1 MRLLV
6 ALLTLSALGLAVAAP
21 IAQADIFW
29 VVDQKTVHVGGQIT
43 GYGNA
48 AGMQIYLVPVS
59 VAPLPYACGPANTV
73 CTPQSKY
80 RPGPPLYTPL
90 GSFRRG
96 PGFDKDQRFR
106 FRVPRV
112 KPGAYK
118 VVAWSGGP
126 LILAGKTMDG
136 QTLLIR

>member
-1 MRLLV
+1 MRRLI
-6 ALLTLSALGLAVAAP
+6 AP
-21 IAQADIFW
+21 IPLSMVVLSVFAPLAQGDIAW
-29 VVDQKTVHVGGQIT
+29 TINEKSVHIGGFVT
-43 GYGNA
+43 GSGNA
-48 AGMQIYLVPVS
+48 SGMRVFLVPIG

-90 GSFRRG
+90 GSFRRR
-96 PGFDKDQRFR
+96 PGFDEDQRFR

-126 LILAGKTMDG
+126 LILAGSTMRG

>member
-1 MRLLV
+1 MRFLT
-6 ALLTLSALGLAVAAP
+6 ALLLLGALGLAIAAP
-21 IAQADIFW
+21 VAQADIFW
-29 VVDQKTVHVGGQIT
+29 VIDQKTVHVGGVIT

-48 AGMQIYLVPVS
+48 AGMRIYLVPLA
-59 VAPLPYACGPANTV
+59 VAPLPYACGPANTI

-90 GSFRRG
+90 GSFRRK
-96 PGFDKDQRFR
+96 PGFDSNQRFR

-112 KPGAYK
+112 TPGAYK

-126 LILAGKTMDG
+126 LILAGKTIHG